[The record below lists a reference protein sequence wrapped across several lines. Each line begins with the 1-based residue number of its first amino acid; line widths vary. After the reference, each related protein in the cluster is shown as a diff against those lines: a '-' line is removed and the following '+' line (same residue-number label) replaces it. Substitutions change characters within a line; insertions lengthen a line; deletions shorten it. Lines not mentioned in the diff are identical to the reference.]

1 MDTILV
7 LAIVTVAALYVGRM
21 LYRRFTAKDIG
32 CGCGCSGGCG
42 GGCNGSSCGTDCDGC
57 R

>member
-21 LYRRFTAKDIG
+21 FYRRFTARDI
-32 CGCGCSGGCG
+32 GCGCSGGCG